1 MRELLKEH
9 DAVIADGY
17 VVLILFLYYQSL
29 TLWYSRN
36 NHTRQHRNQLH
47 EIAQTSNPPIRLL
60 AWYWSTR
67 QPPSTIHR
75 IMSDRIIARGENHPA
90 LVGDAVTRSH
100 EEVLWMFLNQVEGL
114 EEDEVDEIVE
124 MGVEDSLEELL
135 EKVIEGC
142 VQVLGME
149 RPSQEKVEEALEAV
163 REYKPKKD
171 LIKLRGST
179 YFSPRWICRPS
190 STQFSQLGALRKA
203 RNTSSHEYRL
213 RANAI

>member
-1 MRELLKEH
+1 MWYVFFLFFAQKADLLKVKHRSLSPSSIFLVSDTLSDDVKGKKNPAPRFIQSVRELLKEH
-9 DAVIADGY
+9 DAVIADKY

-36 NHTRQHRNQLH
+36 NHTRQHRDQLR
-47 EIAQTSNPPIRLL
+47 EIAQTSNPPIHLL

-75 IMSDRIIARGENHPA
+75 VMSDRIIARRENHPV

-100 EEVLWMFLNQVEGL
+100 EDVLRMFLNQVEEL

-124 MGVEDSLEELL
+124 IGVEDSLEELL
-135 EKVIEGC
+135 EKDIEGC

-149 RPSQEKVEEALEAV
+149 RPSKEEVEALGAV
-163 REYKPKKD
+163 REY
-171 LIKLRGST
+171 
-179 YFSPRWICRPS
+179 
-190 STQFSQLGALRKA
+190 
-203 RNTSSHEYRL
+203 
-213 RANAI
+213 